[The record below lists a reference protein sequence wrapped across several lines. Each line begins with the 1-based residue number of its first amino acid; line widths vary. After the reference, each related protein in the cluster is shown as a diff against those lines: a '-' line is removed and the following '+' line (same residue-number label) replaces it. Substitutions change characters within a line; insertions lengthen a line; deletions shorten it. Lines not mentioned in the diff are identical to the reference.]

1 MRDATAMMSMTHL
14 SLVVLWGLL
23 ATVLMTTI
31 MVGAQGFGVSRLSL
45 PFLVGSAVSDRLRG
59 GYVAGYVLYA
69 AGGWAFAFLYDV
81 LFRSLGHQSWW
92 LGGLVGL
99 AHGAFLLTMLM
110 HLPLIHPRMASE
122 YDRPRMDRAIEP
134 PGFLG
139 LHYGRQTPLVALLA
153 HGAYGALLGATLPT

>member
-1 MRDATAMMSMTHL
+1 MSMTHL

-31 MVGAQGFGVSRLSL
+31 MVGAQGLGVSRLSL
-45 PFLVGSAVSDRLRG
+45 PFLVGSALTSRLHQAYIV
-59 GYVAGYVLYA
+59 GYVVYA
-69 AGGWAFAFLYDV
+69 VGGWSFAFLYDAV
-81 LFRSLGHQSWW
+81 FRALGHQSWW
-92 LGGLVGL
+92 SGGLVGL
-99 AHGAFLLTMLM
+99 AHAAFLLTILM
-110 HLPLIHPRMASE
+110 HLPLVHPRMASE

-153 HGAYGALLGATLPT
+153 HAAYGALLGAALPT